1 MANTKRRIAGPAF
14 IANSATNIY
23 TPPAATI
30 ITYIYHIRIVN
41 KTASAVSVTLYVGA
55 TGGSAAGTE
64 IGGGGATVPANTGS
78 AGANEFNI
86 YFPNGLALKSTDF
99 LTGIAGTASALVVTV
114 MGEDK
119 TVD

>member
-23 TPPAATI
+23 TPPASTI
-30 ITYIYHIRIVN
+30 ITYIYHIHILNVTG
-41 KTASAVSVTLYVGA
+41 TARTVTLYVGA

-64 IGGGGATVPANTGS
+64 LGGGGATVPANTGN
-78 AGANEFNI
+78 AGANEYNL
-86 YFPNGLALKSTDF
+86 YFPNGLPMKSGDF
-99 LTGIAGTASALVVTV
+99 LTGIAGASSALVITV